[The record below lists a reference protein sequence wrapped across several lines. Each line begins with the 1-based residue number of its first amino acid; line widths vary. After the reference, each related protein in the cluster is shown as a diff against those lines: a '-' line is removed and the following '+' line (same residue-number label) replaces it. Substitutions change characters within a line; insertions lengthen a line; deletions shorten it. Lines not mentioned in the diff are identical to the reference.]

1 MTKPDRTL
9 SSQQITFIGKFGPE
23 SRKKNHRLFQ
33 SKYLSCS
40 VSLSQRILTSTCSWP
55 LPLWLLSHVIVLHFH
70 IVNNENKAS
79 LKCFRPIFYKKLVFQ
94 SSDRRRQEVRAGKV
108 SVRWYRKMV
117 TLHFTLRIIV
127 REGIFITLK
136 AIKFHWLL
144 QFLKLK
150 LPSML
155 VLLTYYKGIFR
166 IKEAVFKTSNIEEQ
180 LIRRKASEGEI
191 NWV

>member
-1 MTKPDRTL
+1 M
-9 SSQQITFIGKFGPE
+9 
-23 SRKKNHRLFQ
+23 
-33 SKYLSCS
+33 
-40 VSLSQRILTSTCSWP
+40 SLSQRISTSTCSWP

-70 IVNNENKAS
+70 IVNNENKTS
-79 LKCFRPIFYKKLVFQ
+79 FKCFRPIFYKKLVFQ
-94 SSDRRRQEVRAGKV
+94 RSDRRRQEVRAGKV

-117 TLHFTLRIIV
+117 TLLFTLCIIV

-136 AIKFHWLL
+136 AIKFDWLL

-191 NWV
+191 GSNK

>member
-1 MTKPDRTL
+1 M
-9 SSQQITFIGKFGPE
+9 
-23 SRKKNHRLFQ
+23 
-33 SKYLSCS
+33 
-40 VSLSQRILTSTCSWP
+40 SLSQRILTSTCSWP

-94 SSDRRRQEVRAGKV
+94 SSDRRRQEVRTGKV

-191 NWV
+191 GSNK